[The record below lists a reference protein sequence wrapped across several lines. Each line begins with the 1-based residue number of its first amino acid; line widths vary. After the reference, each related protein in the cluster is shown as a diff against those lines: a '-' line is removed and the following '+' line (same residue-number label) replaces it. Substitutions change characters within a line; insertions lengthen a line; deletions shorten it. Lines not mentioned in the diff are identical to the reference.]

1 MTSSGRTLFY
11 HPKSHVWNMNELA
24 LKVREKNLPFLS
36 RILSIH
42 ALFGCDTT
50 SRINGFGQDRMV
62 KMKDPTKNQLLCQL
76 MDALVEPNQMPK
88 DVVDCGKKILLKLY
102 GAKTETSSNKMGYL
116 LFKTNSRLPTARPFH
131 QLTMQLHIIAYES
144 ITR

>member
-1 MTSSGRTLFY
+1 
-11 HPKSHVWNMNELA
+11 MNELA

-50 SRINGFGQDRMV
+50 SRINGFGQDIMV
-62 KMKDPTKNQLLCQL
+62 KMKDPTKDQLLWQL

-88 DVVDCGKKILLKLY
+88 DVAGCGEKILLKLY

-116 LFKTNSRLPTARPFH
+116 LFKKKNLRKITKSNEKNKQQVVNCKTLPPTDNAATYHCLRVYH
-131 QLTMQLHIIAYES
+131 QVI
-144 ITR
+144 